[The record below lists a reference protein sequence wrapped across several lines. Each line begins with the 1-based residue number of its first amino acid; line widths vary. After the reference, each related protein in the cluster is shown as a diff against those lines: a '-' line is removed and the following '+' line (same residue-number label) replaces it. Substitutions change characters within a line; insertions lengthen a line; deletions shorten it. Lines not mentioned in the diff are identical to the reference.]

1 MSPSQQD
8 LPITLFK
15 ISLGILYPIC
25 FFSYGIYYL
34 TCHIIWL
41 FYLLS
46 VLTANLQALLVSN
59 YSLLYLQHL
68 KTECMWQALGK
79 YLLGGWMNEWVNE
92 WWDAGHP
99 AVSSC
104 VFLFSAVQS
113 LQFLSWGVGLA
124 TRFPLPSREK
134 GFGSPQSVCRL
145 SCNHLFSVCSLL
157 SNSEWY
163 EGKERTMAQ
172 KASRS
177 WQKGL
182 AEENQSIQPKNPQP
196 RLYFGFLW
204 KSSDSISYTCL
215 TLITAFSLPL
225 PAWLLDWDAQQPFF
239 PIQGCPKTVLMEKQ
253 QPGGI
258 SVAQLTLFI
267 SPVGMTRPL
276 SWHLVVKETH
286 TP

>member
-1 MSPSQQD
+1 
-8 LPITLFK
+8 
-15 ISLGILYPIC
+15 
-25 FFSYGIYYL
+25 
-34 TCHIIWL
+34 
-41 FYLLS
+41 
-46 VLTANLQALLVSN
+46 
-59 YSLLYLQHL
+59 
-68 KTECMWQALGK
+68 MWQALDK

-92 WWDAGHP
+92 WWDVGHP

-124 TRFPLPSREK
+124 NRFPLPSREK

-145 SCNHLFSVCSLL
+145 SRNCLFSVCSLL

-163 EGKERTMAQ
+163 AGKERTMAQ

-182 AEENQSIQPKNPQP
+182 AEENKSIQPKNPQP
-196 RLYFGFLW
+196 RLYNFGFLW

-239 PIQGCPKTVLMEKQ
+239 PIQGCPKMVLMEKP

-267 SPVGMTRPL
+267 SPVGMTRPS
-276 SWHLVVKETH
+276 SWHLVVRESH